1 MATPTDSDVQARIE
15 AIGDATARLQE
26 AIDHARERSGAT
38 AFAAPSRLPDWTV
51 GHVATHLARNA
62 DGLRRV
68 LLAAQEGR
76 QVTPYDS
83 PDARVHDIDIGA
95 ARGTDAIAG
104 DLLAAEERLADTL
117 ASLPEPVWSATVDLG
132 RGGPTTADVILSAR
146 LAEVELHHHDLG
158 FDDGLAL
165 LDDAQAHRLLLALL
179 RTYVRTRDVRGMTLH
194 PENADPIP
202 IGDGGADIH
211 GRAVDIVGWL
221 AGRTDGS
228 ALTSD
233 QPLPELPNW

>member
-1 MATPTDSDVQARIE
+1 MATEDTDVTSKIDAVR
-15 AIGDATARLQE
+15 DATARLQAAVDQ
-26 AIDHARERSGAT
+26 AIESRGAT

-83 PDARVHDIDIGA
+83 PEARQNDIATGA

-104 DLLAAEERLADTL
+104 DLLAANQRLADTL
-117 ASLPEPVWSATVDLG
+117 ASLPDPVWSATVDVG

-146 LAEVELHHHDLG
+146 LAEVELHHHDIG
-158 FDDGLAL
+158 FDDGLDL
-165 LDDAQAHRLLLALL
+165 LDDAQANRLLHSLP
-179 RTYVRTRDVRGMTLH
+179 RTYIRTRDVPGVTLR
-194 PENADPIP
+194 PEHAEAIAV
-202 IGDGGADIH
+202 GDGGPDIR
-211 GRAVDIVGWL
+211 GRAVDLVGWL

-228 ALTSD
+228 TLTSD
-233 QPLPELPNW
+233 GPLPELPSW